1 MWKVFSFVC
10 GLIFLYALFVGV
22 PWMWNV
28 YSLVAENPEG
38 KLTGIQQF
46 AGIIVVGV
54 NSAFLVGALVCSGF
68 GAVIPWLPPGKPGSG
83 TNNTGPR

>member
-10 GLIFLYALFVGV
+10 GAIFMYALFVGV

-54 NSAFLVGALVCSGF
+54 NAGFLIGALVCSGF
-68 GAVIPWLPPGKPGSG
+68 GAVIPWLPESENTTGS
-83 TNNTGPR
+83 TGPR

>member
-10 GLIFLYALFVGV
+10 GAIFMYALFVGV

-54 NSAFLVGALVCSGF
+54 NAGFLIGGMIIALCGVF
-68 GAVIPWLPPGKPGSG
+68 IPWLPDNGEGTGS
-83 TNNTGPR
+83 TGPR